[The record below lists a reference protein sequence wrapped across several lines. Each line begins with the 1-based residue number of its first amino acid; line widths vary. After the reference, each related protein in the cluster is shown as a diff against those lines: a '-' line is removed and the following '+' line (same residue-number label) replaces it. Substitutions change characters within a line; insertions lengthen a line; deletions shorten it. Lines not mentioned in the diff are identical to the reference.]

1 MIKRNA
7 ADIMIAGGSEA
18 AVCKLGIAGFCSAR
32 SLSTHFNDNPSKAS
46 RPWDKGRDGFVL
58 GEGAGIVVLEELRHA
73 QKRGAEILAEI
84 SGYGATG
91 DAYHLTSPAPGGEGA
106 ARAMKMALN
115 DANINPEDVDLVI
128 FCTISSDYFFPG
140 GAVQIQEK
148 LGMKNIGAF
157 DLRAACSGFV
167 YGLSVADQFIRTGA
181 HETILLIGA
190 EAQSVALEFDNDHRD
205 MAVLFGD
212 GAGALILQSSD
223 DGCWVLSRHLHSDG
237 KHLQDLCLPAPG
249 SKYKPFMSKKLIDEG
264 LHTPYMNGREVFK
277 NAVTR
282 FPEVIHEA
290 LTYNGLAMDDIALV
304 IPHQANLRI
313 TQAVAKRLGVEMDK
327 VSSNIHKYGNTTA
340 STITIPI
347 FIITRWISNYNN

>member
-1 MIKRNA
+1 MRRAKITGIGHAVPKRVVTNA
-7 ADIMIAGGSEA
+7 D
-18 AVCKLGIAGFCSAR
+18 
-32 SLSTHFNDNPSKAS
+32 
-46 RPWDKGRDGFVL
+46 
-58 GEGAGIVVLEELRHA
+58 LEELMDTSDEWITERSGIKERHHVDESTSA
-73 QKRGAEILAEI
+73 SNLAKEA
-84 SGYGATG
+84 SAT
-91 DAYHLTSPAPGGEGA
+91 
-106 ARAMKMALN
+106 AL
-115 DANINPEDVDLVI
+115 DSAGINPEDVDLII

-190 EAQSVALEFDNDHRD
+190 EVQSVALEFDTDHRD

-212 GAGALILQSSD
+212 GAGALIIQSSD
-223 DGCWVLSRHLHSDG
+223 DGSGVLSTHLHSDG
-237 KHLQDLCLPAPG
+237 KHIQDLWLPAPG

-264 LHTPYMNGREVFK
+264 LHTPSMNGREVFK

-290 LTYNGLAMDDIALV
+290 LTHNGLAMNDIALV

-313 TQAVAKRLGVEMDK
+313 SQAVAKRLGVGMDK
-327 VSSNIHKYGNTTA
+327 VYSNIHKYGNTTA
-340 STITIPI
+340 ASIPI
-347 FIITRWISNYNN
+347 AMSEAFAEGRFDSGDNIILAAFGAGFTWGSAAIRW